1 MLKQCNRNDIS
12 LRVSVSAADQ
22 SAVKE
27 RRDFLK
33 EKYSYLVLF
42 IEDFKNGGD
51 SFSHNTITQGE
62 VLFMTIHSNMLSTAA
77 KNF

>member
-1 MLKQCNRNDIS
+1 MLKQCNRNDVS
-12 LRVSVSAADQ
+12 LRVSVSPTDQ

-27 RRDFLK
+27 RRNFLK

-77 KNF
+77 KNL